1 MLCAR
6 VLTALDALEM
16 FRDESD
22 DDDEVNVYNL
32 LCINDILVY
41 DWNIFSWLLSSDG
54 VTCRSM
60 WVFLV
65 NTE

>member
-41 DWNIFSWLLSSDG
+41 D
-54 VTCRSM
+54 
-60 WVFLV
+60 
-65 NTE
+65 